1 MRASIFWSSTWLK
14 AAAAPDTMAMPRLA
28 AAIRARSGRPSLAS
42 IMPTQAVSTSS
53 ATTRGLVSCQNA
65 RPSAMAS
72 ARPPA
77 AAGICL

>member
-1 MRASIFWSSTWLK
+1 LK

-28 AAIRARSGRPSLAS
+28 TSMRAKSGSPVVAS

-65 RPSAMAS
+65 RPSASAS
-72 ARPPA
+72 PRLPA
-77 AAGICL
+77 AVGIRL